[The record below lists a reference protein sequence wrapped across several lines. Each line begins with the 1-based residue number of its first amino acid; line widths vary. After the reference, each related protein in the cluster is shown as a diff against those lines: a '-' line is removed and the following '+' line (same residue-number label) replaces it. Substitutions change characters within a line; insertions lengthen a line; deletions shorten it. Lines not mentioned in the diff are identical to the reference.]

1 MEKHKA
7 KAIRVPFADE
17 VDNISTQTGI
27 PRAVLLE
34 RAWKYYKLSSDYA
47 KLILFS
53 KGE

>member
-1 MEKHKA
+1 MSKP
-7 KAIRVPFADE
+7 IRVPFADE
-17 VDNISTQTGI
+17 LDEISGLAGI